1 MLIKQHRFINKL
13 IMKQYL
19 LSIIFLFSLACN
31 VGFGQDCVDLTQY
44 QKELDEAID
53 IISPNDTTLNKT
65 RLTQIKGLLKPCTE
79 KDDFVSIRNIYFKM
93 NNSIPFKATLRTI
106 LKNNNSLCVDIT
118 ESRSESETVA
128 VTVPFKQILDS
139 LINVNEKEIDDGI
152 GANNDS
158 KKENLQQFKAMRNL
172 LSDCTNLIELE
183 QLQNINGE
191 INTEG
196 FGEFTKNFVS
206 NFREALSANI
216 SLLNTLPQENISK
229 NNLESTEDENV
240 DEEEPSNLWKYILY
254 TLLGLALI
262 AGAVYGSREIYRIQ
276 NQKTKKTQNPIN
288 KKVPSNT
295 GRTLI
300 NQKLEK
306 LEKDNKQFKLE
317 NEKLE
322 SELKKAKGEIQN
334 LKQKMEQA
342 NKTVPAIKTVSA
354 RKEDKQ
360 KGKTSNQ
367 NDYEKVLFFASPT
380 SNGEFLAKNGQNEV
394 KSGASIYIFYVNG
407 SEATF
412 EFYNDPSTFQATIND
427 PGNRIKPVCDANN
440 AYNPDAK
447 KITTKREE
455 RGKATLQND
464 KWKVTK
470 KAKISYEA

>member
-1 MLIKQHRFINKL
+1 
-13 IMKQYL
+13 MKQYL

-93 NNSIPFKATLRTI
+93 DNSIPFKATLLTL
-106 LKNNNSLCVDIT
+106 LKNNNSLCVNIT
-118 ESRSESETVA
+118 ESKINPEN
-128 VTVPFKQILDS
+128 PILFKQILDS
-139 LINVNEKEIDDGI
+139 LINVNEEEIDDGI
-152 GANNDS
+152 SGFS
-158 KKENLQQFKAMRNL
+158 KKENLQHFKAMRNL
-172 LSDCTNLIELE
+172 LSDCTNLTELE
-183 QLQNINGE
+183 QLQILNE
-191 INTEG
+191 KINTKG
-196 FGEFTKNFVS
+196 FGDFTGNFVS
-206 NFREALSANI
+206 NFREALSTNI
-216 SLLNTLPQENISK
+216 SLLNALPQENISK
-229 NNLESTEDENV
+229 NNLESNKDENI
-240 DEEEPSNLWKYILY
+240 DEEESSNLWKYILY

-262 AGAVYGSREIYRIQ
+262 TGAAYGSSEIYRILKRKDKQ
-276 NQKTKKTQNPIN
+276 DAIN
-288 KKVPSNT
+288 KTPSKNN
-295 GRTLI
+295 GESMLRTQR
-300 NQKLEK
+300 NEK
-306 LEKDNKQFKLE
+306 LEKENKD
-317 NEKLE
+317 
-322 SELKKAKGEIQN
+322 LKKENREIERNLNNAKGEIQN
-334 LKQKMEQA
+334 LKQEIKEMEQA
-342 NKTVPAIKTVSA
+342 DKTVPATKTTPV
-354 RKEDKQ
+354 RKQDKQ
-360 KGKTSNQ
+360 KGNTSNR

-380 SNGEFLAKNGQNEV
+380 SNGEFLAKNGQSEV